1 MRIQTSDVVDISVAV
16 VRVLTE
22 VSTIDCNQTPS
33 WTTPTATDLCDA
45 NPTLTFNDV
54 TTAGNCPGNYSITR
68 TWTAT
73 DACGNTSTATQTIN
87 VQDVTPPV
95 ISALPAV
102 STIDCNQTPS
112 WTTPTATDLC
122 DANPTLTFNDVTT
135 AGNCT
140 GNYSITRTWTATD
153 ACGNTT
159 TATQTINVQDVTPP
173 VISALPAVSTID
185 CNQTPSWTTPTA
197 TDLCDANPTLTF
209 NDVTTAGNCPGN
221 YSIIFFLMVRRARG
235 STLAG
240 SSAASDVYMRQPV
253 ISAL

>member
-73 DACGNTSTATQTIN
+73 DACGNTSTRTQTIN

-95 ISALPAV
+95 ISALPSV
-102 STIDCNQTPS
+102 CSIDCKHIPSFTP
-112 WTTPTATDLC
+112 PTANIFIS
-122 DANPTLTFNDVTT
+122 ASPTLTFNDVTT
-135 AGNCT
+135 A
-140 GNYSITRTWTATD
+140 
-153 ACGNTT
+153 
-159 TATQTINVQDVTPP
+159 
-173 VISALPAVSTID
+173 
-185 CNQTPSWTTPTA
+185 
-197 TDLCDANPTLTF
+197 
-209 NDVTTAGNCPGN
+209 
-221 YSIIFFLMVRRARG
+221 
-235 STLAG
+235 
-240 SSAASDVYMRQPV
+240 
-253 ISAL
+253 